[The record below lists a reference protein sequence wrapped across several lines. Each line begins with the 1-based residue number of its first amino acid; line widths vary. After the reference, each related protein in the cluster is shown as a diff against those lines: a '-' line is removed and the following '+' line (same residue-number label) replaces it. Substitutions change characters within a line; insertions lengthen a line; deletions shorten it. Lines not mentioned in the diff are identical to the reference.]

1 MRDLSVSELK
11 EKVERVTADLAKLR
25 SSGADSRQLEVM
37 SDYLSY
43 LQDEL
48 KQSQHGNGTGK
59 STR

>member
-1 MRDLSVSELK
+1 MDLSVSELK
-11 EKVERVTADLAKLR
+11 EKVERVTGDLQKLQ

-43 LQDEL
+43 LKDEL
-48 KQSQHGNGTGK
+48 KQAQNGNGSGN

>member
-1 MRDLSVSELK
+1 MDLSISELK
-11 EKVERVTADLAKLR
+11 EKVERVSADLQKLQ

-43 LQDEL
+43 IKDEL
-48 KQSQHGNGTGK
+48 KQAQHGNGSGN